1 MSEKRKIRCVVTGST
16 GFIGSNLTQLLV
28 SRNFE
33 VICPVREPNKVKH
46 LLSSNTKIITFEAL
60 ERDSTVS
67 EGFEYFFHLA
77 GATRALNYEGY
88 YEANVKLAK
97 RMLDFVIKRSDPR
110 FFKKFVLVSSQAV
123 SGPADSSEKAVTEND
138 VPNPIS
144 LYARSKL
151 EAEKMALT
159 FADLIPLTIVR
170 PSTVF
175 GPRDIDVLGVFKS
188 CKYGVAPCLSGKDR
202 RVSVIFVD
210 DLIEGIVRSAFSEN
224 SFGET
229 YFLTNPDPVIWRD
242 FIKDI
247 ARVMGSRVLI
257 APLPKFIL
265 RTLGRFS
272 DVIGALSRK
281 PQMFR
286 TDKIREMDQMYWIC
300 SSEKARRDLGWVPQY
315 SVVEALTKTF
325 RWYKTT
331 GGCEDKFCGGERG
344 IRTPGTLTGTIDFES
359 TPFGLSGI
367 SPLMCS
373 SAGGF

>member
-1 MSEKRKIRCVVTGST
+1 LSEKRKIRCVVTGST
-16 GFIGSNLTQLLV
+16 GFIGSNLIQLLV
-28 SRNFE
+28 SRHFE

-67 EGFEYFFHLA
+67 DRFEYFFHLA

-202 RVSVIFVD
+202 RVSVVFVD

-265 RTLGRFS
+265 RTFGRFS

-300 SSEKARRDLGWVPQY
+300 SSEKARRDLDWVPQY

-325 RWYKTT
+325 RWYKDN
-331 GGCEDKFCGGERG
+331 GW
-344 IRTPGTLTGTIDFES
+344 L
-359 TPFGLSGI
+359 
-367 SPLMCS
+367 
-373 SAGGF
+373 

>member
-175 GPRDIDVLGVFKS
+175 GPRDIDV
-188 CKYGVAPCLSGKDR
+188 SGC
-202 RVSVIFVD
+202 VQ
-210 DLIEGIVRSAFSEN
+210 IVQ
-224 SFGET
+224 
-229 YFLTNPDPVIWRD
+229 IWCGSL
-242 FIKDI
+242 FI
-247 ARVMGSRVLI
+247 
-257 APLPKFIL
+257 
-265 RTLGRFS
+265 
-272 DVIGALSRK
+272 RK
-281 PQMFR
+281 RP
-286 TDKIREMDQMYWIC
+286 
-300 SSEKARRDLGWVPQY
+300 
-315 SVVEALTKTF
+315 
-325 RWYKTT
+325 
-331 GGCEDKFCGGERG
+331 
-344 IRTPGTLTGTIDFES
+344 
-359 TPFGLSGI
+359 
-367 SPLMCS
+367 
-373 SAGGF
+373 